1 MVVRELITRL
11 GFSADEAKVK
21 RYEATYKS
29 LRRVAAGTAAA
40 FAAIGTAAALAVRGT
55 FQDASAIQRL
65 RGATGVLAADLQR
78 IMFLATQ
85 SSVGLEEM
93 GAGLRF
99 FARTRGIA
107 PTLDVLKQLSREMLK
122 LDAAD
127 RPAFLTKMFGRGGAA
142 LGLML
147 EQGPEAIE
155 RMAAAYDKLNIALS
169 DEQVDAVDRAEKAW
183 NRLGAVWRGLR
194 NQVVAQF
201 APAIEGLA
209 DRLEALT
216 ERIRNGEDWKRFTG
230 FLRENRRWL
239 LLVRDAVGLLL
250 AAMIA
255 ARVWAFVAGIW
266 AAVRAVSALVA
277 LAGVVTAFTATWA
290 AFVAVLASPLVV
302 IAMIALAFAL
312 LLNDIRAWQ
321 RGADSVIGAAL
332 GNWEDF
338 EIAIFDMVDRIK
350 GWWGAMIDYLSQ
362 RLEEFIN
369 FAKSTPGK
377 VIRSLRILPGMAPLA
392 AILDLAAAAAAPAA
406 QSGLNPD
413 GTPTLLAR
421 PPAGSNTR
429 IDVRPQINVT
439 VPPGTPEQQAQDF
452 RRIVEESIGTYVLAP
467 LQEAFPENEHGG

>member
-1 MVVRELITRL
+1 MRELITKL

-29 LRRVAAGTAAA
+29 LKKVAVGTAAA

-107 PTLDVLKQLSREMLK
+107 PTLDILKQLSSEMLK
-122 LDAAD
+122 LDKAD

-216 ERIRNGEDWKRFTG
+216 ERIRNGEDWKRLTG

-239 LLVRDAVGLLL
+239 LLVRDAVALLL
-250 AAMIA
+250 VTLAVARIYAFITAIVAATTALGSLFAVVRILA
-255 ARVWAFVAGIW
+255 IGWGAFMAI
-266 AAVRAVSALVA
+266 
-277 LAGVVTAFTATWA
+277 
-290 AFVAVLASPLVV
+290 LASPIV
-302 IAMIALAFAL
+302 ILAAIAVAFAL

-406 QSGLNPD
+406 EPGLNPD